1 MCNNNFISCYLLMY
15 SRMMVII
22 NSLAY
27 TAIFSVQY
35 VAWDKVQTFIFD
47 HYPKMRL
54 RSQAEGGGRGK
65 ISWNKI
71 ALFS

>member
-1 MCNNNFISCYLLMY
+1 MCNNSFISCYLLMY

-35 VAWDKVQTFIFD
+35 VAWNKVQTFIFS
-47 HYPKMRL
+47 HYPKIRL

-65 ISWNKI
+65 ISRSKI